1 MPAMPS
7 DADPFRL
14 EIMRANKFLMPVRQS
29 FRDDPLPMSYHAGEA
44 VGKLLHALSIP
55 AKADL
60 CEAAVYSFITDWKFE
75 GRCSNWQTNVSF
87 RNGVELAYRSKQSE
101 SETPLNFEEV
111 AKIATDLME
120 ERVAEKEHELD
131 HDTTEDQPAEDIQ
144 GYTDGQSMRLNTDWL
159 AETAAAIKDEYDSL
173 GNDTHRDAGPDCIP
187 GEERDAAE
195 EDEKEL
201 DTTADHISEGQP
213 SLTDDD
219 AFTKGFVGELL
230 DFVNAQDPEGDV
242 SKQQPFDI
250 WQTDGNERDPGIKM
264 GGYDIQ
270 MPLHEGPPGK
280 LPPSRGFIGADSVVQ
295 DGYELVDALPR
306 AQLGYS
312 HPNKAF
318 NGPHSWPIEG
328 HGSLETS
335 QVGLPGELLPN
346 GNFNGPDSWTPGTH
360 CTIDAL
366 PTKSVPN
373 QGFHKQGG
381 WEYRGHDWSSQVNNK
396 KDNEELYQHAW
407 TGM

>member
-14 EIMRANKFLMPVRQS
+14 KIMRANEFLMPVRQS

-75 GRCSNWQTNVSF
+75 GSWSNWQTNVSF
-87 RNGVELAYRSKQSE
+87 RNGVEQAYRSRQTE

-120 ERVAEKEHELD
+120 ERATEKEHELD
-131 HDTTEDQPAEDIQ
+131 HDTTKDRPAEDIQ
-144 GYTDGQSMRLNTDWL
+144 GYIDGQSMRRDIDWL
-159 AETAAAIKDEYDSL
+159 AETAAATKEEYDSL

-187 GEERDAAE
+187 EEERDAAE
-195 EDEKEL
+195 EDEVEL
-201 DTTADHISEGQP
+201 DTTVGHISEGQS
-213 SLTDDD
+213 SLTDDG
-219 AFTKGFVGELL
+219 AFMKGFVGELL
-230 DFVNAQDPEGDV
+230 DFINAQDPEGDV

-250 WQTDGNERDPGIKM
+250 LQKDGKERDPSIKI

-270 MPLHEGPPGK
+270 MPLHDGPPGQ
-280 LPPSRGFIGADSVVQ
+280 LPPSRGLIGADSLVK
-295 DGYELVDALPR
+295 DGYELVDVLPR
-306 AQLGYS
+306 AQPGYS

-318 NGPHSWPIEG
+318 NGPYSWPIEG
-328 HGSLETS
+328 HGSLDTS
-335 QVGLPGELLPN
+335 QVGLPVPN

-360 CTIDAL
+360 HTIDAL
-366 PTKSVPN
+366 PSKSVPN
-373 QGFHKQGG
+373 QVFHKQGG
-381 WEYRGHDWSSQVNNK
+381 WENRGHDGGSQVNNK
-396 KDNEELYQHAW
+396 KDSEELYEYAW